1 MREVVPGREEEASLF
16 SSPGEEIRNRY
27 RVRAPL
33 THPTVPVLVCALAGS
48 KYGHLVAGIQED
60 G

>member
-1 MREVVPGREEEASLF
+1 MPGREEEASLF

-27 RVRAPL
+27 KVRAPL
-33 THPTVPVLVCALAGS
+33 THPTVLALVRALAGS